1 MVYGN
6 NALNS
11 YQKAQVSGE
20 ISPKKLI
27 LMLYEGAI
35 KRINLAKEGVK
46 RDDPKQRGEN
56 IGKAIAIISELNASL
71 DKDIKTDEIE
81 FLRSLYVTM
90 MHELAKVSVT
100 NDVDTL
106 DRANKYLMELKRI
119 WETTVMNTPD
129 TQEKPSNSKEQQA
142 NTESQTMYSGYESHG
157 NKTSIAI

>member
-1 MVYGN
+1 MVYG

-46 RDDPKQRGEN
+46 NNDPRQRGEN
-56 IGKAIAIISELNASL
+56 IGKAIAIISDFNASL
-71 DKDIKTDEIE
+71 DKNIKTDEIN
-81 FLRSLYVTM
+81 FLRSLYMTM
-90 MHELAKVSVT
+90 MNELAKVSVT
-100 NDVDTL
+100 NDTETL
-106 DRANKYLMELKRI
+106 DRAVRYIMELKRI
-119 WETTVMNTPD
+119 WETTVMNVA
-129 TQEKPSNSKEQQA
+129 EKAEKLSPENAA
-142 NTESQTMYSGYESHG
+142 NNQGAAPVYGSYEANG